1 MHFPSSSRS
10 SLPASLGLAA
20 LGLVSLG
27 LAAAPARAQT
37 QDLFVSNQ
45 NNNTISRF
53 AGTGLGTFST
63 IATTLSDPNG
73 TLNAPRG
80 LVFDT
85 RGDLFAAN
93 SGGNSITEFAAG
105 NTSGT
110 LGAGTVALTGGGL
123 NLPRVLVFDT
133 RGDLFAA
140 NVAGNSITE
149 FAFNPASGTFG
160 AGAVVETGLSVPRFL
175 AFGPS
180 APPAVPEA
188 STTVSLGLLLAL
200 GLGGTVMAARKK
212 RKA

>member
-1 MHFPSSSRS
+1 MHFFSPR
-10 SLPASLGLAA
+10 LGGPALSQFTLSQFALVALGLAA
-20 LGLVSLG
+20 L
-27 LAAAPARAQT
+27 APTARAQT

-93 SGGNSITEFAAG
+93 VTF
-105 NTSGT
+105 
-110 LGAGTVALTGGGL
+110 
-123 NLPRVLVFDT
+123 
-133 RGDLFAA
+133 
-140 NVAGNSITE
+140 NSITE

-160 AGAVVETGLSVPRFL
+160 AGAVVETGLSGPSFL
-175 AFGPS
+175 AFGPV
-180 APPAVPEA
+180 PAVPEA